1 MTQTADPRLGTTVG
15 GYRIESLI
23 GRGRMSEGYLAEH
36 LRLERKVALKLI
48 APDLA
53 EDPKFE
59 ERFVRESRLAA
70 SLEHPNIVPIYD
82 AAEADGVL
90 FLSMRYVPGGDLRG
104 LLEQQGR
111 LEPDRTVS
119 ILAQAASALDA
130 AHAGGLIHRDVKP
143 GNILITPRSD
153 PEGRDRVYLSDF
165 GLTKRA
171 TSDSGITAT
180 GQFVG
185 TLDYAAPEQ
194 FEARPMDA
202 RADVYSLGGVLYECL
217 TGEVPFPRENQ
228 AALVYAHLQA
238 SPPKVTGRRPELP
251 EAIDAVV
258 ATAMAK
264 DPSDRYPTAGALAA
278 AAAEALGVTPVLPTT
293 PSTPTSPVPT
303 PPRRSRTGILLG
315 AGAAVVAVVV
325 LLVVLL
331 NGGGRGSGGQPPP
344 TTAGLSFGANSLVRI
359 DPVTDKPQSSTS
371 VGQAPLS
378 PISVDGD
385 VWVLNAGDQ
394 TISVV
399 DPATNAA
406 TATFGGPI
414 AGPGMASDS
423 DDVWVGDERAL
434 TRLNAATHGTIAT
447 VPLRGRFSGNGN
459 GPLPVFVAT
468 GGGMVWALAGNDV
481 FQVDP
486 KTNALVR
493 RIQVW
498 PATVLATPVGTST
511 GTGGIAYGE
520 GAVWASNYNEGYV
533 LRIDRQTGERKRIDI
548 GGNPAG
554 IAVGFGSI
562 WVSNPGSG
570 SVTRIA
576 PATLEFQDLDIG
588 APWPSGAGG
597 VSTGPRDVWA
607 IDPHDHQVDRIDPIS
622 LNVQRIHLPVRPA
635 DVLATGDAVWV
646 TVVTP
651 I

>member
-143 GNILITPRSD
+143 GNILITPRTD

-228 AALVYAHLQA
+228 AALVYAHLEA
-238 SPPKVTGRRPELP
+238 PPPKVTAHRPELP
-251 EAIDAVV
+251 EAIDQVV

-264 DPSDRYPTAGALAA
+264 DPADRYPTAGALAS

-293 PSTPTSPVPT
+293 PSTPTSPIQT
-303 PPRRSRTGILLG
+303 PRRRTGILLG
-315 AGAAVVAVVV
+315 AGAAALAVVV

-331 NGGGRGSGGQPPP
+331 NGNGGTGASTAPPGGP
-344 TTAGLSFGANSLVRI
+344 TTYVAR
-359 DPVTDKPQSSTS
+359 
-371 VGQAPLS
+371 
-378 PISVDGD
+378 
-385 VWVLNAGDQ
+385 
-394 TISVV
+394 V
-399 DPATNAA
+399 DPATGDVVDRIAVHGHPIDVAA
-406 TATFGGPI
+406 GEG
-414 AGPGMASDS
+414 S
-423 DDVWVGDERAL
+423 VWVLDKDGSVQKIDPVSGE
-434 TRLNAATHGTIAT
+434 IAT
-447 VPLRGRFSGNGN
+447 IQN
-459 GPLPVFVAT
+459 VAT
-468 GGGMVWALAGNDV
+468 DAREIVAGEGAAWVADGTQQVIRRIDPGSNRVSASIDVNGYAADVAIGNDAVWALTSEDV
-481 FQVDP
+481 
-486 KTNALVR
+486 
-493 RIQVW
+493 
-498 PATVLATPVGTST
+498 
-511 GTGGIAYGE
+511 E
-520 GAVWASNYNEGYV
+520 
-533 LRIDRQTGERKRIDI
+533 
-548 GGNPAG
+548 
-554 IAVGFGSI
+554 
-562 WVSNPGSG
+562 
-570 SVTRIA
+570 
-576 PATLEFQDLDIG
+576 
-588 APWPSGAGG
+588 
-597 VSTGPRDVWA
+597 
-607 IDPHDHQVDRIDPIS
+607 RIDPSTNATSVFAPNPIRGAS
-622 LNVQRIHLPVRPA
+622 TLFQFLAVTNT
-635 DVLATGDAVWV
+635 DVW
-646 TVVTP
+646 
-651 I
+651 